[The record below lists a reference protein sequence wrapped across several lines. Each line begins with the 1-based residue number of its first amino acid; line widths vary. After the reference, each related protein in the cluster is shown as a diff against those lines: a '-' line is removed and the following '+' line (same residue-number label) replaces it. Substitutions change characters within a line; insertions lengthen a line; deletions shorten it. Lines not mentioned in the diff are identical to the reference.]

1 MKRVGV
7 TGPPG
12 SGKST
17 LVRAIGGGTAKGD
30 VTTVSVPD
38 ERLDALVEMHS
49 SRKTVPARIEV
60 VDVHAAARTHASAI
74 AKLREMDAILLVTPS
89 FSAQDP
95 ALHVSAAIEDLIL
108 ADLQPVETR
117 LERAKKDASAKREI
131 PALERAKRVLEEGR
145 RLSQETWASDELTTF
160 SSLTLVT
167 QRPIVV
173 VFNADEHGLEQS
185 PPPIEFPSFVAS
197 APLEAEVAGM
207 GAEEAGELL
216 RVYGIKQTVLG
227 RVIDA
232 VYRSLDL
239 ISFFTTSDKE
249 SRAWEVRS
257 GAKAPE
263 AAGVIHS
270 DMQRGFIRAEVISFQ
285 ELEEIGHWDAAKAQ
299 GRIRVEGKD
308 YVLQE
313 GDVTHF
319 RFSI

>member
-17 LVRAIGGGTAKGD
+17 IWKAISGGTSAGE
-30 VTTVSVPD
+30 VATISVPD
-38 ERLDALVEMHS
+38 ERLGALVEMHS
-49 SRKTVPARIEV
+49 SRKAVAAQIEV
-60 VDVHAAARTHASAI
+60 VDVHAAARTQASAI
-74 AKLREMDAILLVTPS
+74 AKLREMDAILLVVPA
-89 FSAQDP
+89 FGGQDP
-95 ALHVSAAIEDLIL
+95 APHISAAIEDLIL

-131 PALERAKRVLEEGR
+131 PALERAKRVLEEGKW
-145 RLSQETWASDELTTF
+145 LAQESWASDELDTF
-160 SSLTLVT
+160 SSLALVT
-167 QRPIVV
+167 LRPIVV
-173 VFNADEHGLEQS
+173 VFNADENGLDGS
-185 PPPIEFPSFVAS
+185 APPLEFPSFVAS
-197 APLEAEVAGM
+197 ASLEAEVVGM
-207 GAEEAGELL
+207 GAEEAQELL
-216 RVYGIKQTVLG
+216 GAYGINQTVLG

-270 DMQRGFIRAEVISFQ
+270 DMQRGFIRAEVISFE
-285 ELEEIGHWDAAKAQ
+285 ELKEIGHWDTAKAQ
-299 GRIRVEGKD
+299 GKIRVEGKD
-308 YVLQE
+308 YPFKE

-319 RFSI
+319 RFAI